1 MTFGSRL
8 FQLQVQISF
17 IVFTMDPSYFSGR
30 HLLTVHLLSRY
41 TSGTNLCLLV
51 LKVAHKKNKKPVT
64 SLDELNE
71 LKWTNPSYNWNIFY
85 MYKIGLTADKRR
97 QAYKGKFRSVWRNWW
112 NYNMYVRGSWCS
124 CRGGWHTRAPSAHH
138 ASPVLKVP
146 GPEVVVVVCRMHL
159 KSLHKAPH
167 STLLKNLWTTLKSW
181 IHGRKAANLN
191 TLNSAKSGQKKLFK
205 KSLKAQNYWHS
216 WWVLENFWP
225 SFSFYRQH
233 KR

>member
-17 IVFTMDPSYFSGR
+17 IVFTMDQSYFSGR

-51 LKVAHKKNKKPVT
+51 LKVAHKKKQKPVT

-71 LKWTNPSYNWNIFY
+71 LKWTNPNYNWNIFY

-124 CRGGWHTRAPSAHH
+124 CRGGDT
-138 ASPVLKVP
+138 
-146 GPEVVVVVCRMHL
+146 PE
-159 KSLHKAPH
+159 LHRLIMPPLYWKCQDLRWLLLCVGCIWKAFTKPH
-167 STLLKNLWTTLKSW
+167 IQLYWK
-181 IHGRKAANLN
+181 ICEQR
-191 TLNSAKSGQKKLFK
+191 
-205 KSLKAQNYWHS
+205 LKAGFMAGKQ
-216 WWVLENFWP
+216 LI
-225 SFSFYRQH
+225 
-233 KR
+233 

>member
-1 MTFGSRL
+1 MQYDIWVQAISIAGLDKFHSIYYGSKLFFRKTPANSTF
-8 FQLQVQISF
+8 
-17 IVFTMDPSYFSGR
+17 
-30 HLLTVHLLSRY
+30 TVTIYKWYKSLS
-41 TSGTNLCLLV
+41 SCF
-51 LKVAHKKNKKPVT
+51 KSSAQKKKKPVT

-71 LKWTNPSYNWNIFY
+71 LKWTNPNYNWNIFY
-85 MYKIGLTADKRR
+85 MYKIGFTADKRR

-146 GPEVVVVVCRMHL
+146 GPEVVVVVCRMQL

-191 TLNSAKSGQKKLFK
+191 TLNSAKSGQKKTVQEII
-205 KSLKAQNYWHS
+205 KSSKLLTFMMSAWKLLTI
-216 WWVLENFWP
+216 V
-225 SFSFYRQH
+225 
-233 KR
+233 

>member
-71 LKWTNPSYNWNIFY
+71 LKWTNPNYNWNIFY

-112 NYNMYVRGSWCS
+112 NYNVRAWFVVQLQRRLTHQSSIGSS
-124 CRGGWHTRAPSAHH
+124 CLPCIESARTWGGCCC
-138 ASPVLKVP
+138 V
-146 GPEVVVVVCRMHL
+146 
-159 KSLHKAPH
+159 
-167 STLLKNLWTTLKSW
+167 
-181 IHGRKAANLN
+181 
-191 TLNSAKSGQKKLFK
+191 
-205 KSLKAQNYWHS
+205 
-216 WWVLENFWP
+216 
-225 SFSFYRQH
+225 
-233 KR
+233 